1 MNAFMYMVQNFFRK
15 KKVQAFLVAKSY
27 TDYKFSELLFVG
39 AIMFFRNA
47 PGRFYFAFLHSFTSF
62 LGINNS
68 YAYKY
73 YWITFNFIS
82 FLLSQS
88 FLVTGT
94 LTIPSM
100 KYSLNIS
107 VYASINCKS
116 YNVLSIVAFSLR
128 CGIDL
133 SLSINHIKTLSTLGF
148 GL

>member
-1 MNAFMYMVQNFFRK
+1 MK
-15 KKVQAFLVAKSY
+15 KAQAFLVTKSY

-82 FLLSQS
+82 LLFRHFGNRNSNN
-88 FLVTGT
+88 
-94 LTIPSM
+94 
-100 KYSLNIS
+100 NINE
-107 VYASINCKS
+107 ILPK
-116 YNVLSIVAFSLR
+116 
-128 CGIDL
+128 
-133 SLSINHIKTLSTLGF
+133 HIRICFYKLQIL
-148 GL
+148 